1 MDQQQV
7 AAIDL
12 VHDAA
17 KELRALADRN
27 LELADRLLAVASSLH
42 DIAHEPNLRSVS

>member
-1 MDQQQV
+1 MTP
-7 AAIDL
+7 AETEAIDL

>member
-17 KELRALADRN
+17 KEARALAETN
-27 LELADRLLAVASSLH
+27 LELADRLLRVASALH
-42 DIAHEPNLRSVS
+42 DQAHAPTLRSVS